1 MLVSNEWIFNLLILL
16 ISGSYVYT
24 SAVLWYVIKL
34 RNNHIDHLQREMA
47 ELTDRVTRLEN

>member
-24 SAVLWYVIKL
+24 SAVLWYVVKL
-34 RNNHIDHLQREMA
+34 RNNHVEHLRQA
-47 ELTDRVTRLEN
+47 LDELKDRIKRLEN